1 MTVGVPLVNGAT
13 FILASMIDSP
23 RNMMPSSE
31 PMITRVVRAFFHSG
45 FLNAGTPFEIASIP
59 VIAVQPDANARR
71 TRKPESVV
79 AGCTTVSVSGRTSP
93 SAYRI
98 RPVRTRAPK
107 VKMKR

>member
-1 MTVGVPLVNGAT
+1 M
-13 FILASMIDSP
+13 SP
-23 RNMMPSSE
+23 RKSTARIPA
-31 PMITRVVRAFFHSG
+31 IQRLVTAALCASG
-45 FLNAGTPFEIASIP
+45 SLNAGTPFEIASIP

-79 AGCTTVSVSGRTSP
+79 AGRTTVSVSGWTSP